1 MTTITITLPTD
12 AKDYL
17 AHRALVHGITLP
29 VLIKK
34 ALAAYTAAALE
45 EERREPRRRTQ

>member
-1 MTTITITLPTD
+1 MTVITITLPTD

-34 ALAAYTAAALE
+34 AVAAYTAAALE
-45 EERREPRRRTQ
+45 DERREPRRRVQ